1 MVCQQD
7 VFIAKQDQKQDKK
20 LTAWINVTEKWDFM
34 FYKIFRHLGFSEKL
48 FRFSELHK
56 RT

>member
-1 MVCQQD
+1 
-7 VFIAKQDQKQDKK
+7 
-20 LTAWINVTEKWDFM
+20 VTGKWDFM